1 MYTIPFNYGAGTA
14 FMIPRFAAEK
24 TLGRLTKWLRLLGF
38 DTWYE
43 FELSG
48 KKFIE
53 TLENDRILL
62 TRTRMIQKQFASRRL
77 IFVESDHLVQ
87 QLKQIFDE
95 LDIQAAQTRP
105 FSRCLQCNALIEKVE
120 KAVIW
125 GRVPDYIFETQDRFQ
140 KCPECDRIYWPGS
153 HTRRSLEKIQQL
165 LDLNLTHKY

>member
-1 MYTIPFNYGAGTA
+1 
-14 FMIPRFAAEK
+14 MIPRFAAEK

-125 GRVPDYIFETQDRFQ
+125 GRVPDYIFETHDRFQ

-153 HTRRSLEKIQQL
+153 HTRRSFEKIRKM
-165 LDLNLTHKY
+165 LD